1 MAFQVALLS
10 SEEHCEYIRS
20 VAERLELPFELD
32 YKAYDRT
39 RELPAFFFFHRGP
52 VRCVLYHG
60 SVFPADTEADPSGM
74 YEAGGMY
81 FRVGGGVLQDPSE
94 YPL

>member
-39 RELPAFFFFHRGP
+39 RELPAFFSSIEDRYDAFCTTGAFSRLILKRTHPECTKP
-52 VRCVLYHG
+52 VACISE
-60 SVFPADTEADPSGM
+60 SVAEFYRILLSI
-74 YEAGGMY
+74 
-81 FRVGGGVLQDPSE
+81 L
-94 YPL
+94 

>member
-39 RELPAFFFFHRGP
+39 RELPAFFSSIEDR
-52 VRCVLYHG
+52 
-60 SVFPADTEADPSGM
+60 
-74 YEAGGMY
+74 
-81 FRVGGGVLQDPSE
+81 
-94 YPL
+94 